1 MSKYQSEVKII
12 PASQYQV
19 WNRISDLSQFQTM
32 KDNMTPEMKEA
43 IKAKIAEQGDGK
55 FTLSDMSF
63 TRDTALFKV
72 NGMQIGIGV
81 VEREEPMKCI
91 KFQADQSPVDATL
104 WIQLLPK
111 SPYETRCRVT
121 VEVDIPFFLKP
132 MVGKKLDG
140 VADQLAD
147 MLTKIPY

>member
-12 PASQYQV
+12 NASQYQV
-19 WNRISDLSQFQTM
+19 WNRISDLGQFQIM
-32 KDNMTPEMKEA
+32 KDNMPAETKAAM
-43 IKAKIAEQGDGK
+43 KAKIAEEGGGK
-55 FTLSDMSF
+55 FTVSDFSF

-72 NGMQIGIGV
+72 NGMQMGLGIV
-81 VEREEPMKCI
+81 DREEPMKCV
-91 KFQADQSPVDATL
+91 KFQADQSPVEMTL

-111 SPYETRCRVT
+111 SPYETKCRVT

-140 VADQLAD
+140 IADQLCE

>member
-19 WNRISDLSQFQTM
+19 WNRISDLSQFQVM
-32 KDNMTPEMKEA
+32 KDNMPAEA
-43 IKAKIAEQGDGK
+43 KAALKAKDAEQGGGK
-55 FTLSDMSF
+55 FTVSDFSF

-81 VEREEPMKCI
+81 VDREEPMKCV
-91 KFQADQSPVDATL
+91 KFQADQSPVEMTL
-104 WIQLLPK
+104 WIQLLPQA
-111 SPYETRCRVT
+111 PYETRCRVT

-140 VADQLAD
+140 IADQLAE

>member
-12 PASQYQV
+12 NASQYQV
-19 WNRISDLSQFQTM
+19 WNRISDLAQFQVM

-43 IKAKIAEQGDGK
+43 MKAKLAEQGGGK
-55 FTLSDMSF
+55 ITLSDFSF

-72 NGMQIGIGV
+72 NGMQIGIGI
-81 VEREEPMKCI
+81 VEREEPMKCV
-91 KFQADQSPVDATL
+91 KFQSDQSPVDVTL

-121 VEVDIPFFLKP
+121 LEVDLPFYLKP

-140 VADQLAD
+140 AADQLAD
-147 MLTKIPY
+147 LLTKIPY

>member
-12 PASQYQV
+12 HAAQYQV
-19 WNRISDLSQFQTM
+19 WNRISDLGQFQVM
-32 KDNMTPEMKEA
+32 KDNMSAEQKAM
-43 IKAKIAEQGDGK
+43 IKAKIAEQGEGK
-55 FTLSDMSF
+55 FSLSDFSF

-81 VEREEPMKCI
+81 VDREEPMKCV
-91 KFQADQSPVDATL
+91 KFAADQSPVEMTL
-104 WIQLLPK
+104 WIQLLPNG
-111 SPYETRCRVT
+111 PYETRCRVT

-132 MVGKKLDG
+132 IVGKKLDG

-147 MLTKIPY
+147 MLTRIPY

>member
-32 KDNMTPEMKEA
+32 KDNMSPEMKQA
-43 IKAKIAEQGDGK
+43 LKAKIAEQGGGK
-55 FTLSDMSF
+55 FTLSDLSF
-63 TRDTALFKV
+63 TRDTA

-81 VEREEPMKCI
+81 VDREEPMKCV
-91 KFQADQSPVDATL
+91 KFQSDQSPVDATL
-104 WIQLLPK
+104 WVQLLPK

-140 VADQLAD
+140 VADQLAE

>member
-12 PASQYQV
+12 HASQYQV
-19 WNRISDLSQFQTM
+19 WNRISDLSQFQVM
-32 KDNMTPEMKEA
+32 KDNMSPEQKAM

-55 FTLSDMSF
+55 FTLSDFSF

-72 NGMQIGIGV
+72 SGMQMGIGI
-81 VEREEPMKCI
+81 VEREEPMKCV
-91 KFQADQSPVDATL
+91 KFAADQSPVEMTL
-104 WIQLLPK
+104 WIQLLPNA
-111 SPYETRCRVT
+111 PYETRCRVT
-121 VEVDIPFFLKP
+121 VEVDLPFYLKP
-132 MVGKKLDG
+132 LVGKKLDG